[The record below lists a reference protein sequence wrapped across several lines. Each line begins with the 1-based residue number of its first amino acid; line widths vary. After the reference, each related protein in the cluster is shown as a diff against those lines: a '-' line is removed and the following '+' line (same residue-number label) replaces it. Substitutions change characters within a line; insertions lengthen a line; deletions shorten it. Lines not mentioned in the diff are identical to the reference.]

1 LSQAPLR
8 HARSQVRLALLVV
21 VALLGVAAAYPF
33 AGGSRAAIA
42 GTTTT
47 PAPDPAPTTTAAP
60 KPEPARHPAPPPAQ
74 TYAPPPPPPVEAA
87 QPRHVAVTPTRPK
100 HRPPPAV
107 KKEKAPAA
115 GSAPRL
121 LRPRPPAATA
131 APAIG
136 PLTTSSARLSG
147 TLELFL
153 AAVFALAL
161 LVAGLALAPAELLPA
176 PISDLVF
183 ARREALVSAAGALVL
198 GLAAGLVVLAV
209 S

>member
-1 LSQAPLR
+1 
-8 HARSQVRLALLVV
+8 VRLALLVV

>member
-1 LSQAPLR
+1 
-8 HARSQVRLALLVV
+8 VRLALLVV

-136 PLTTSSARLSG
+136 PLTTSTARLSG
-147 TLELFL
+147 TVELFL

>member
-1 LSQAPLR
+1 
-8 HARSQVRLALLVV
+8 VRLALLVV

-47 PAPDPAPTTTAAP
+47 PAPDPAPTTTSAP

>member
-1 LSQAPLR
+1 M
-8 HARSQVRLALLVV
+8 RLALLVV

-121 LRPRPPAATA
+121 LRPWPPAATA

>member
-1 LSQAPLR
+1 M
-8 HARSQVRLALLVV
+8 RLALLVV

>member
-1 LSQAPLR
+1 
-8 HARSQVRLALLVV
+8 VRLALLVV

-60 KPEPARHPAPPPAQ
+60 KPEPARHPAPPPPAH

-87 QPRHVAVTPTRPK
+87 QPRHVAVVPTRPK
-100 HRPPPAV
+100 HRAPRAV
-107 KKEKAPAA
+107 KKKTNPAA

-136 PLTTSSARLSG
+136 PLTTSTARLSG
-147 TLELFL
+147 TVELFL

-198 GLAAGLVVLAV
+198 GLAAGLVVLVV